1 LHWHF
6 GERCVTPAGVT
17 LAPSTAPEIDLTRD
31 LRNLA
36 RLASEGEGIDEL
48 IRRGLDWL
56 ARVAPDDLAALFE
69 LEGDRLVVRTARGR
83 LATDAVRRHA
93 ISLSEFPSVREAL
106 ETRRARAFTEEDHRH
121 GDGDP
126 FDGVLDLPAG
136 HACMVVP
143 LAAGERPL
151 GVLALDREKCERY
164 PQAIVDLV
172 EVYGQLLAL
181 ALVNAELSGALARL
195 RAQERE
201 RVSLLERDR
210 YGDSAPDEELD
221 ESKSP
226 RMRAVLQR
234 AAQVALADTP
244 VLLRGETGTGKEHL
258 ARALHARSRRKDRP
272 FVTMN
277 CAAIPEN
284 LLEAELF
291 GVVKGA
297 YTGAVAARPGRFQT
311 ANGGTLLLDEIGE
324 LSLSLQAKLLR
335 VLQEGTFEPVG
346 SDRTVRVDVR
356 ILAATHVDL
365 ERAIAKGRFR
375 EDLYYRLN
383 VFPLEIPSLR
393 ERMEDLPRLASVLL
407 DRLASRANRK
417 ARCRL
422 GDDALALLRRYDWP
436 GNIRELANVL
446 ERAMILSPTSTL
458 NASVIDLGPR
468 AQSVAQRPLD
478 DRATPSASS
487 AGPVRTLE
495 DVERDHIR
503 ATLSRTRGKLYGKDG
518 AAALLGLK
526 PSTLQSR
533 MKKLSIARVE
543 ESEA

>member
-1 LHWHF
+1 MAEANVL
-6 GERCVTPAGVT
+6 
-17 LAPSTAPEIDLTRD
+17 DLTRD

-36 RLASEGEGIDEL
+36 RLWSDGATIDEI
-48 IRRGLDWL
+48 IRRGLDWIGK
-56 ARVAPDDLAALFE
+56 VAPYDLATLFE
-69 LEGDRLVVRTARGR
+69 LDGDRLVVRAARGR
-83 LATDAVRRHA
+83 LANEAVRRHS
-93 ISLSEFPSVREAL
+93 ISLSDFPTVREAL
-106 ETRRARAFTEEDHRH
+106 ESRRARAFTEEDHAH

-143 LAAGERPL
+143 LAAGDRTL
-151 GVLALDREKCERY
+151 GMLALDRERCERY
-164 PQAIVDLV
+164 APSAVDLV
-172 EVYGQLLAL
+172 EVYGQLLSL
-181 ALVNAELSGALARL
+181 AIVNAELSSTLARL
-195 RAQERE
+195 RAQEQAH
-201 RVSLLERDR
+201 VSLLERDR
-210 YGDSAPDEELD
+210 YGNATERGKDDDLLAQSQ
-221 ESKSP
+221 SP
-226 RMRAVLQR
+226 KMRAVLQR

-244 VLLRGETGTGKEHL
+244 VLIRGETGTGKEYL
-258 ARALHARSRRKDRP
+258 ARAIHARSRRSERP

-297 YTGAVAARPGRFQT
+297 YTGAYANRPGRFQT

-324 LSLSLQAKLLR
+324 LSMPLQAKLLR

-356 ILAATHVDL
+356 ILAATHVNL
-365 ERAIAKGRFR
+365 EHAIAKRRFR

-383 VFPLEIPSLR
+383 VFPLEIPPLR
-393 ERMEDLPRLASVLL
+393 ERMEDLRTIATTLIE
-407 DRLASRANRK
+407 RLASRANRRVK
-417 ARCRL
+417 FKL
-422 GDDALALLRRYDWP
+422 GEDAFALLRSYSWP

-458 NASVIDLGPR
+458 TASSIDLGPR
-468 AQSVAQRPLD
+468 TYVHGAAPNER
-478 DRATPSASS
+478 RASR
-487 AGPVRTLE
+487 GGVVRTLE
-495 DVERDHIR
+495 EVEREHIR
-503 ATLSRTRGKLYGKDG
+503 ETLARTRGKIYGKDG

-533 MKKLSIARVE
+533 MKKLGIARIESVE
-543 ESEA
+543 R

>member
-1 LHWHF
+1 MARL
-6 GERCVTPAGVT
+6 GLVMPTPT
-17 LAPSTAPEIDLTRD
+17 APSLELDLTRD

-36 RLASEGEGIDEL
+36 RLASDGEGPEEL
-48 IRRGLDWL
+48 IRRGLDWI
-56 ARVAPDDLAALFE
+56 ARVAPYDLATLFE
-69 LEGDRLVVRTARGR
+69 LDGDRLVVRTARGR
-83 LATDAVRRHA
+83 LANEQVRRHA
-93 ISLSEFPSVREAL
+93 ISLTEFPTVREAL
-106 ETRRARAFTEEDHRH
+106 ETRRARAFTEDDHQH

-151 GVLALDREKCERY
+151 GVLALDRERCERY
-164 PQAIVDLV
+164 PQPVVDTV
-172 EVYGQLLAL
+172 EVYAQLLAL
-181 ALVNAELSGALARL
+181 ALANAELSSALARL
-195 RAQERE
+195 RAQEQQ
-201 RVSLLERDR
+201 RVTLLERDR
-210 YGDSAPDEELD
+210 YGEPHHGAEE
-221 ESKSP
+221 ESRSP
-226 RMRAVLQR
+226 AMRAVLQR

-258 ARALHARSRRKDRP
+258 ARLLHARSRRGDRP
-272 FVTMN
+272 FITMN

-291 GVVKGA
+291 GVVRGA

-324 LSLSLQAKLLR
+324 LSLPLQAKLLR

-356 ILAATHVDL
+356 LLAATHVDL
-365 ERAIAKGRFR
+365 ERAIAKGRLR

-383 VFPLEIPSLR
+383 VFPLEIPPLR
-393 ERMEDLPRLASVLL
+393 ERMEDLPRLADSLL
-407 DRLASRANRK
+407 ERLASRANRRG
-417 ARCRL
+417 RCAL
-422 GDDALALLRRYDWP
+422 SDDALAVLRAYDWP

-446 ERAMILSPTSTL
+446 ERAMILSPSSTL
-458 NASVIDLGPR
+458 RASVIDLGPR
-468 AQSVAQRPLD
+468 ARGHREPAPG
-478 DRATPSASS
+478 PSGDPHDG
-487 AGPVRTLE
+487 GPVFTLEHIEREHIRRTL
-495 DVERDHIR
+495 
-503 ATLSRTRGKLYGKDG
+503 ARTRGKLYGPDG

-533 MKKLSIARVE
+533 MKKLSVPRLPPSSDE
-543 ESEA
+543 PRG